1 MAWGNKKSWRLQP
14 WEKQAIADG
23 LVNGERNK
31 ALAAE
36 FGVHRNTVNYVRRSF
51 GIKPRR
57 AKKKPPSK
65 RKQWRKRQRVIA
77 RRAQKTE

>member
-23 LVNGERNK
+23 LIEGERNK

-36 FGVHRNTVNYVRRSF
+36 FGVHRNTVNYVRRAF
-51 GIKPRR
+51 KIKPKK
-57 AKKKPPSK
+57 AKKKKPSK
-65 RKQWRKRQRVIA
+65 RKQRLERQRLIA
-77 RRAQKTE
+77 QRARKSE